1 MSRLF
6 IFVFI
11 AFCVNNI
18 FTLDPKCTLPL
29 ETGICRA
36 ELHRFGYDT
45 KLKECTQFVYGGCHH
60 NENNFKSLE
69 DCRAACK

>member
-1 MSRLF
+1 
-6 IFVFI
+6 
-11 AFCVNNI
+11 
-18 FTLDPKCTLPL
+18 LDPKCTLPL

-60 NENNFKSLE
+60 NENNFKKLE
-69 DCRAACK
+69 VCR